1 LSSDTT
7 FKGVLLAFICFA
19 AYAFSDASIKLVD
32 GRVSPFLAGFIGSSF
47 GVLAIPFLMKRG
59 DHWLDLVRTT
69 NWPLWSLR
77 FVCSAVGTIGS
88 IIAFTQLSM
97 AEAFCLI
104 FLLPSFATIMSVI
117 FLKDQVGMK
126 RWSAVLI
133 GFLGV
138 LVVLRPGFRELQT
151 GHLAA
156 LASGFAGAVTIIIFR
171 AMGPK
176 EKNISLYGA
185 GLLGSVLIC
194 AVVAVPSFQMPSTGD
209 FALLAAFGTLGA
221 IGNVLMMLAS
231 FYAPPAIVGPIQY
244 SQMLW
249 AILLGYLVFGD
260 KVDGFMAVGIALIV
274 GSGLLTLT
282 RERKRGVALPPSV
295 AGKSEAALAIK
306 PELEDERG

>member
-1 LSSDTT
+1 
-7 FKGVLLAFICFA
+7 
-19 AYAFSDASIKLVD
+19 
-32 GRVSPFLAGFIGSSF
+32 
-47 GVLAIPFLMKRG
+47 
-59 DHWLDLVRTT
+59 
-69 NWPLWSLR
+69 
-77 FVCSAVGTIGS
+77 
-88 IIAFTQLSM
+88 
-97 AEAFCLI
+97 
-104 FLLPSFATIMSVI
+104 
-117 FLKDQVGMK
+117 
-126 RWSAVLI
+126 
-133 GFLGV
+133 
-138 LVVLRPGFRELQT
+138 
-151 GHLAA
+151 
-156 LASGFAGAVTIIIFR
+156 
-171 AMGPK
+171 MGPK

-194 AVVAVPSFQMPSTGD
+194 AVVAVPSFQMPSSGD

-221 IGNVLMMLAS
+221 VGNVLMMLAS

-306 PELEDERG
+306 PEEGD